1 MNNNNLKKLENFINF
16 TQKNKSAHWKSYLNS
31 KSDYY
36 KNNSALGFGAYTTK
50 NFYKKF
56 FHYILSRLVF
66 DNYIFFT
73 NTFKKY
79 KNIFNKDNRQIDVDA
94 IRHIHTFE
102 LLKNKISLNK
112 IKKICLIGDG
122 KLNGL
127 IGCFLNFSS
136 SKIYSINLAETLI
149 NDYIILK
156 QMNIYKESDIQI
168 VENEDDLNKD
178 KKVYLIPSHLKD
190 FFYKKNIDLFIN
202 IASFQEMEMKE
213 IENYFDIIKSNKSLL
228 YCCNRKHKKLPDGKN
243 IFFEKYPWGK
253 GMKLLLENCAWHQ
266 KFYLFK
272 FPFIKRYDGNIKHC
286 LIDYGK

>member
-1 MNNNNLKKLENFINF
+1 MNDNNLKKLKKFINL

-50 NFYKKF
+50 SFYKKYLHF
-56 FHYILSRLVF
+56 VLSRFVF
-66 DNYIFFT
+66 GHYVFFT

-79 KNIFNKDNRQIDVDA
+79 KQIFNKDNRQIDVDT

-102 LLKNKISLNK
+102 LLQKKINSSK
-112 IKKICLIGDG
+112 IKKVCIIGDG
-122 KLNGL
+122 TFNGI
-127 IGCFLNFSS
+127 IGCFLNFPY

-156 QMNIYKESDIQI
+156 QMNICKQGDIQI
-168 VENEDDLNKD
+168 VENKDDINKD
-178 KKVYLIPSHLKD
+178 KKVYLIPSHLKNLV
-190 FFYKKNIDLFIN
+190 YKKGIDLFIN

-213 IENYFDIIKSNKSLL
+213 IKNYFNIIKSNKSLL

-243 IFFEKYPWGK
+243 IFFEKYPWGN
-253 GMKLLLENCAWHQ
+253 GIKLLLENCAWHQ
-266 KFYLFK
+266 KFYLLR
-272 FPFIKRYDGNIKHC
+272 FPFIKKYDGNIKHC